1 MKKIVTF
8 VFLAAVFTT
17 ISCKNPFLQSML
29 EGENASPGFHTP
41 IPSPGG
47 APFVEGGASLILSP
61 DKRTIWVNAI
71 TSDGTSVM
79 VEGCIE
85 TELQSNRET
94 YLHAKG
100 TKVVLKGS
108 GNIISLNCGNRGVSP
123 ARNKLV
129 ALNVQGL
136 RNLQR
141 LECALTQLSSLNVQR
156 LSALQWLDCGWNQ
169 LTALN
174 VQGLNALQWLHC
186 GGNRLTTLNVQ
197 GLNSLQELW
206 CYHNN
211 QLTALDVQGCSA
223 LKELYCS
230 YNRLTALNV
239 QGLTSLRRIEC
250 ETNQLT
256 ADAFKKLFTDLPV
269 RVDSDYTHCTLYG
282 TLSHIEQQTGVT
294 EGNHTDFSTPSDLA
308 AAFNN
313 AKHNKK
319 WTMYKRLRV
328 GGLVEI

>member
-29 EGENASPGFHTP
+29 EKENASPGFHTP
-41 IPSPGG
+41 IPSPGE
-47 APFVEGGASLILSP
+47 APFVEGGASLILNP
-61 DKRTIWVNAI
+61 DKRDIWVNAI
-71 TSDGTSVM
+71 TSDGTPVM

-85 TELQSNRET
+85 TELPSNRKM

-100 TKVVLKGS
+100 TKVVLKG
-108 GNIISLNCGNRGVSP
+108 NIISLNCGNRDTHH
-123 ARNKLV
+123 AKNELV

-136 RNLQR
+136 RNLR
-141 LECALTQLSSLNVQR
+141 GLECALTQLSSLNVQGLR
-156 LSALQWLDCGWNQ
+156 NLQRLDCGWNQ

-197 GLNSLQELW
+197 GFNSLQELW

-239 QGLTSLRRIEC
+239 QGLTSLRRIDC

-269 RVDSDYTHCTLYG
+269 WVDSDYTHCTLYG
-282 TLSHIEQQTGVT
+282 TVSYIEQTGVT
-294 EGNHTDFSTPSDLA
+294 EGNHTDFSNPSDLA

-319 WTMYKRLRV
+319 WKMYKQLRL
-328 GGLVEI
+328 GGMVEI

>member
-29 EGENASPGFHTP
+29 EKENASPGFHTP
-41 IPSPGG
+41 IPSPGE
-47 APFVEGGASLILSP
+47 APFVEGGASLILNP
-61 DKRTIWVNAI
+61 DKRDIWVNAI
-71 TSDGTSVM
+71 TSDGTPVM

-85 TELQSNRET
+85 TELPSNRKM

-100 TKVVLKGS
+100 TKVVLKG
-108 GNIISLNCGNRGVSP
+108 NIISLDCGNRDEHH
-123 ARNKLV
+123 AKNELV

-136 RNLQR
+136 SNLQG
-141 LECALTQLSSLNVQR
+141 LECALTQLSSLNVQG
-156 LSALQWLDCGWNQ
+156 LSALRRLDCGWNQ

-206 CYHNN
+206 CYHSN

-230 YNRLTALNV
+230 YSRLTALNV
-239 QGLTSLRRIEC
+239 QGSTSLRRIEC

-256 ADAFKKLFTDLPV
+256 ADAFKTLFDDLPQQ
-269 RVDSDYTHCTLYG
+269 DSGYGHCTLYG
-282 TLSHIEQQTGVT
+282 TVSYMEQTGVT

-319 WTMYKRLRV
+319 WKMYKRLRV

>member
-41 IPSPGG
+41 IPSPGE

-71 TSDGTSVM
+71 TSDGTHVM

-85 TELQSNRET
+85 TELPSNRKM

-100 TKVVLKGS
+100 TKVVLKG
-108 GNIISLNCGNRGVSP
+108 NIILLDCGNRDWQHDK
-123 ARNKLV
+123 NELV

-141 LECALTQLSSLNVQR
+141 LKCAITQLTDLNVQG

-206 CYHNN
+206 CYHSN

-230 YNRLTALNV
+230 YSRLTALNV

-256 ADAFKKLFTDLPV
+256 ADVFKKLFTDLPV
-269 RVDSDYTHCTLYG
+269 RGDGYAHCTLYG
-282 TLSHIEQQTGVT
+282 TVSYIEQTGIT
-294 EGNHTDFSTPSDLA
+294 EGNHTDFSNPSDLA

-319 WTMYKRLRV
+319 WKMYKQQQ
-328 GGLVEI
+328 GAGFVEI